1 MDPDFEIY
9 ALDEVIF
16 QLHGSLCRMWVPKE
30 KKNPV
35 FHLHPTRK
43 SVGYF
48 GAVRLRDGKFVS
60 DKPDGRFDR
69 ISFLRFLKKLRMTTA
84 RCNKTIV
91 LLMDNAKYHHAKN
104 ITEWIRTLDGKIII
118 LFLPPYSP
126 ELNPIER
133 VWKLVRRTTTHN
145 RYFVSLDELAGSV
158 EDLFESWSGGH
169 IILARLCA

>member
-1 MDPDFEIY
+1 
-9 ALDEVIF
+9 
-16 QLHGSLCRMWVPKE
+16 MWIPKE

-35 FHLHPTRK
+35 IHLHPTRK

-69 ISFLRFLKKLRMTTA
+69 ISFLHFLKKFRMTTA

-91 LLMDNAKYHHAKN
+91 LLMDNAKYHHAKE

-126 ELNPIER
+126 ELNLIER

-145 RYFVSLDELAGSV
+145 DTLYPSMSLLD
-158 EDLFESWSGGH
+158 
-169 IILARLCA
+169 R